1 MNAII
6 SIFKKE
12 LKSIFYS
19 PIAYVIGA
27 VILGLAGYFFS
38 VNLFVSRIAD
48 LTGVFMN
55 LGVVLIFT
63 VPALT
68 MKLLAGEE
76 QAGTMEFLLTSP
88 ISVFQLI
95 IGKYL
100 ASLVFFLFITA
111 FTLIYPG
118 ILFALSAPDS
128 GIIIVSYIGFLL
140 LVASY
145 ISVGLLCS
153 SLTTSQ
159 VVASILS
166 FGVLLL
172 LWVSSWLSSN
182 TSGILSSFI
191 KTLSMSEHYMDFLRG
206 IIDTSHLVYFV
217 SIILVSLTLSAINI
231 SRRTCS

>member
-55 LGVVLIFT
+55 LGVVLIFA

-100 ASLVFFLFITA
+100 ASLVFFLFIT
-111 FTLIYPG
+111 
-118 ILFALSAPDS
+118 
-128 GIIIVSYIGFLL
+128 
-140 LVASY
+140 
-145 ISVGLLCS
+145 
-153 SLTTSQ
+153 
-159 VVASILS
+159 
-166 FGVLLL
+166 
-172 LWVSSWLSSN
+172 
-182 TSGILSSFI
+182 
-191 KTLSMSEHYMDFLRG
+191 
-206 IIDTSHLVYFV
+206 
-217 SIILVSLTLSAINI
+217 
-231 SRRTCS
+231 